1 MSLAGIVKD
10 DFQGDPDCIA
20 RKGTRDS
27 KPAAGVAAVFKATL
41 VMQWTLLLFLKNI
54 PNIKRQK

>member
-10 DFQGDPDCIA
+10 DFQGDPDCGA

-27 KPAAGVAAVFKATL
+27 KPAAGVAAVFKAML
-41 VMQWTLLLFLKNI
+41 VI
-54 PNIKRQK
+54 

>member
-10 DFQGDPDCIA
+10 DFRGDPDCGT

-27 KPAAGVAAVFKATL
+27 KPAAGVAAVFKAML
-41 VMQWTLLLFLKNI
+41 VI
-54 PNIKRQK
+54 